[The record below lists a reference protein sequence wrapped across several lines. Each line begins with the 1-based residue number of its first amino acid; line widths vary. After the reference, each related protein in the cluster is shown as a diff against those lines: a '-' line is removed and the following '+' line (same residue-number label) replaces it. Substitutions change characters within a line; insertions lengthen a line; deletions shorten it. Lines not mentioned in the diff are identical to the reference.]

1 MKISI
6 SLLIIF
12 FTISIST
19 AQQNSYWQQEADYTM
34 SIDMNVENYQY
45 EGLQKI
51 VYTNN
56 SPDALD
62 KVFYHLFF
70 NAFQPGSEMD
80 IRLQNI
86 ADPDHRMVTN
96 IGTPNNPIIESR
108 IAILQPDEVGF
119 IKVKTLQQDGQEVQF
134 ETIGTILKVIL
145 NKPILPG
152 EKTALKMTF
161 TGQVPLQ
168 IRRSGRNNKEG
179 VALSMTQWYPKLVEY
194 DFEGWHANAYIGREF
209 YGVWGNYDVKIT
221 IDKKYILGGTGYLQN
236 NNEIG
241 YGYET
246 SSINRPKSEKLTW
259 HFIAPKVH
267 DFAWA
272 ADPDYLHDKIQGEN
286 GVTLHFLYK
295 NNLDIIKNWKDFQPK
310 AAELLSFFNK
320 HIGEYPYKQYSVIQ
334 GGDGGMEY
342 GMCTLIN
349 GERSFGSLVG
359 ITAHEFAHTWFQFI
373 LATNESKHE
382 WMDEGFTDYIS
393 DLAIHEVLN
402 KKDKYPFE
410 KAYNGYTELAL
421 SGLEEPQTV
430 YADRFQFNF
439 AYSSSAYNKG
449 EVFLAQLGYIIGEEN
464 LRKTIH
470 KYFDDFKFK
479 HPTPNDFKRTAEKI
493 SGLQLA
499 WYLNEWT
506 QTTNVIDYGIEAV
519 NGKEITI
526 VNKGSMPMPID
537 LKVTYNDDSVEN
549 FNIPLRMM
557 LGHKP
562 TTATI
567 SANWPWVQPTY
578 TLRTS
583 KNIKKVEIDPSQ
595 RMADINRSNNVQST
609 TLD

>member
-1 MKISI
+1 MKIFTSIVVTILTVSI
-6 SLLIIF
+6 SA
-12 FTISIST
+12 
-19 AQQNSYWQQEADYTM
+19 AQQSSYWQQEADYTM
-34 SIDMNVENYQY
+34 SIDMDVENYQY
-45 EGLQKI
+45 QGEQKI

-56 SPDALD
+56 SPDTLD

-96 IGTPNNPIIESR
+96 IGTSNNPVIESR
-108 IAILQPDEVGF
+108 IAKLQPNEIGF
-119 IKVKTLQQDGQEVQF
+119 VKVKTLQQDGQDVQF

-145 NKPILPG
+145 NKPVHPS
-152 EKTALKMTF
+152 EKTELKMTF

-209 YGVWGNYDVKIT
+209 HGVWGNYDVKIT
-221 IDKKYILGGTGYLQN
+221 IDKEYILGGTGYLQN
-236 NNEIG
+236 PNEIG

-295 NNLDIIKNWKDFQPK
+295 NNPDIIKNWKKFQPK
-310 AAELLSFFNK
+310 TAELLSFFNK

-359 ITAHEFAHTWFQFI
+359 ITAHEFAHTWFQFL
-373 LATNESKHE
+373 LATNESKYE

-393 DLAIHEVLN
+393 DLAIQDILD
-402 KKDKYPFE
+402 KKDENPFE
-410 KAYNGYTELAL
+410 KAYNGYTMLAI

-439 AYSSSAYNKG
+439 AYGSSAYNKG
-449 EVFLAQLGYIIGEEN
+449 EVFLAQLGYIIGEDN
-464 LRKTIH
+464 LNKTIK
-470 KYFDDFKFK
+470 KYFEDFKFK

-493 SGLQLA
+493 SGLQLS

-526 VNKGSMPMPID
+526 VNIGSMPMPID
-537 LKVTYNDDSVEN
+537 LKVTYTDGSVEY
-549 FNIPLRMM
+549 FYIPLRMM

-562 TTATI
+562 TSATI
-567 SANWPWVQPTY
+567 SKSWPWVQPTY
-578 TLRTS
+578 TLTTS
-583 KNIKKVEIDPSQ
+583 KNVKGVEIDPSQ
-595 RMADINRSNNVQST
+595 LMADIDRSNNIKST
-609 TLD
+609 TQN